1 MIILY
6 QVPLDEK
13 GALVRGR
20 LKTQGRTW
28 VEATAGEAGRTLR
41 ELFNGKNDP
50 KAWKQE
56 VPHKPGI
63 FLDAEEYSN
72 EDMAQLLDE
81 LAAFGVFFTYPVLA
95 GPQQI
100 DQPLG
105 QVLLKE
111 HDRKGFLSRVIYLQQ
126 LIDSTGKLQDFN
138 YDEDKWSAL
147 KIAVADAN
155 DFIDAVVSTTENP
168 QAEPVTTQELE
179 RVIANLQKS
188 LNTLLN

>member
-20 LKTQGRTW
+20 LKTQGRAW

-50 KAWKQE
+50 KAWSQE
-56 VPHKPGI
+56 VPHKPAI
-63 FLDAEEYSN
+63 FLDASEYSN

-95 GPQQI
+95 GESQL

-111 HDRKGFLSRVIYLQQ
+111 HDRKGFLSKVVYLQQ
-126 LIDSTGKLQDFN
+126 LIDSTGKLQDFK
-138 YDEDKWSAL
+138 YDEDKWSGL

-168 QAEPVTTQELE
+168 QAEPVTADELS
-179 RVIANLQKS
+179 RVTAGLQKA
-188 LNTLLN
+188 LNDLLN